1 VKLTGVLLGIVMA
14 AVSSVAGVD
23 ITDIIGKNP
32 NDSDVQKVF
41 CSNIVRR
48 LSTYIT
54 TTYENSKARATTQY
68 WYVVSSPNARSN
80 EFWDIADGPVYPY
93 RPFIEFDTEVGLSSD
108 SGETIYS
115 VEVFRGKAEAECL
128 IESICSK
135 LAIPITNYYS
145 LTHIIDVC
153 RSTSFADALWMPNTN
168 KVINIDTE
176 YSLEH
181 NGFYSVTNVARG
193 NLNVRLGFRKEK
205 LEFIRLIV
213 KRECVD
219 QQRDNTPNLTNFDFS
234 FLSGWNTWPMSWP
247 TGAVHETS
255 PPHKLSSRRFESGLR
270 CYREMIARGFK
281 RVRRTET
288 YESPISHIESWYEV
302 SGGGIRVRVVNS
314 VSRATERREEE
325 EEVRFVLLD
334 VSGLKTLNGVSVP
347 GDIILP
353 ATPDECCSMYK
364 TVYTRQSF
372 DEDYTLI
379 VCENDVSFLY
389 ENNHLIR
396 VLVGRYSP
404 GRVIYHMRF

>member
-1 VKLTGVLLGIVMA
+1 MA

-135 LAIPITNYYS
+135 LAIPINMYYS
-145 LTHIIDVC
+145 LTNIIEGHLA
-153 RSTSFADALWMPNTN
+153 TSLDDALWMPNTN
-168 KVINIDTE
+168 KFTDVNIAHDLE
-176 YSLEH
+176 Y
-181 NGFYSVTNVARG
+181 NGSYNVVVGARD
-193 NLNVRLGFRKEK
+193 NLDVRFHYRNEK
-205 LEFIRLIV
+205 LESIV
-213 KRECVD
+213 LEMKRECVK
-219 QQRDNTPNLTNFDFS
+219 QQINNVFNLTNFNFS
-234 FLSGWNTWPMSWP
+234 FLNDGNAWPVSAT

-255 PPHKLSSRRFESGLR
+255 LPKKLPGRFERGLR
-270 CYREMIARGFK
+270 CYREMIDRGFK
-281 RVRRTET
+281 HVRRTDRDER
-288 YESPISHIESWYEV
+288 PISGISSLYEV
-302 SGGGIRVRVVNS
+302 SGG
-314 VSRATERREEE
+314 
-325 EEVRFVLLD
+325 FVF
-334 VSGLKTLNGVSVP
+334 VW
-347 GDIILP
+347 
-353 ATPDECCSMYK
+353 
-364 TVYTRQSF
+364 
-372 DEDYTLI
+372 
-379 VCENDVSFLY
+379 
-389 ENNHLIR
+389 
-396 VLVGRYSP
+396 
-404 GRVIYHMRF
+404 